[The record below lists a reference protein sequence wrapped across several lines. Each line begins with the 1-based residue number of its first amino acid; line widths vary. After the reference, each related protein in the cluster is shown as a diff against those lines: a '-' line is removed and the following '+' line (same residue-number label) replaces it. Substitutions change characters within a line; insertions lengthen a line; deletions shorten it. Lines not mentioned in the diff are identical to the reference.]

1 MHYGPE
7 VLQTPGLFPIVA
19 EPGGGKSV
27 LIGTLA
33 YNAVRAGQPTIIF
46 DPSGPLARL
55 AQLPELAPFSRVLD
69 LSASK
74 PGTLSPYQ
82 LVPDPTREGY
92 TDAGVFNEL
101 EFERAARRAA
111 AERQQLMFDVLR
123 MWLPSTVLRLPGTD
137 VMLRDALR
145 RVAEGTRKRGLR
157 DTRTNPRW
165 IIEQL
170 EKLQQEAA
178 TEQQREL
185 ARQLVEELKAAA
197 EFPLGEL
204 IMPPH
209 RQPI

>member
-1 MHYGPE
+1 MIRRPPRS
-7 VLQTPGLFPIVA
+7 TLFPYT
-19 EPGGGKSV
+19 
-27 LIGTLA
+27 TLF
-33 YNAVRAGQPTIIF
+33 R
-46 DPSGPLARL
+46 SLA
-55 AQLPELAPFSRVLD
+55 ALPELAPFSRVLD
-69 LSASK
+69 LTASK
-74 PGTLSPYQ
+74 AGTLSPYQ
-82 LVPDPTREGY
+82 MVPEPTQEAF
-92 TDAGVFNEL
+92 TEDGVFNQL
-101 EFERAARRAA
+101 EFERAVRRGA

-123 MWLPSTVLRLPGTD
+123 MWLPATTLRLPGTD

-145 RVAEGTRKRGLR
+145 RVAERTKARGLR

-209 RQPI
+209 RQPIDEQEVE